1 MAHSA
6 DINDAMARAI
16 EAVRKGASRTYHNYI
31 SAAAVC
37 PRVRIKIA
45 RVNHRPAHSQIDPRA
60 PGSTVGALTPA
71 AAMPAALRAL
81 SAASGALR
89 EKDA

>member
-45 RVNHRPAHSQIDPRA
+45 RVNPPAHSQIDPRA